1 MPSEQPKVMLTQ
13 KLDPGSG
20 RPAQTNNKSGGPLIE
35 LIDVTVDFGSL
46 RALDH
51 VNLHVNAGE
60 VVGLLGDNGAGKST
74 LLKIMTGYYHPSSG
88 KVRVF
93 GKDTKLASP
102 AVARQLGIEP
112 VYQDLALIDEL
123 SIWRNFFL
131 GEELLLRFGPLK
143 LMRRRKM
150 AEVAKAEL
158 EAIGIRRVHSASQ
171 RVLGLSGGERQSL
184 AIIRAVYFG
193 ARLLLLDEPT
203 AALSVRETARV
214 FAAVKA
220 ARESGHG
227 VLYID
232 HNISHTYSVVDRVVL
247 IERGRVAGEMRRED
261 TSVEELVRIL
271 GAPPDAEKRADAP
284 GGGAG

>member
-1 MPSEQPKVMLTQ
+1 MLTQ
-13 KLDPGSG
+13 TFEPGTDG
-20 RPAQTNNKSGGPLIE
+20 PAQTNSNNSGAPLIE
-35 LIDVTVDFGSL
+35 LLDVTVDFGSL

-74 LLKIMTGYYHPSSG
+74 LLKIMTGYYHPTSG

-131 GEELLLRFGPLK
+131 GEELLRQFGPLR

-150 AEVAKAEL
+150 AEVAKSEL

-193 ARLLLLDEPT
+193 AKLLLLDEPT

-214 FAAVKA
+214 FAAVRA
-220 ARESGHG
+220 AQASGHG

-271 GAPPDAEKRADAP
+271 GAPPEAEHQEHQNGTP
-284 GGGAG
+284 QGGAA